1 MNHVPHI
8 LVVDDDSEIR
18 QMLADYLQR
27 NGLRVS
33 QADGG
38 RAMRALMDTHA
49 VDLVVLD
56 VMMPGED
63 GLSLCRN
70 LRAGKHRAVP
80 VVLLTARD
88 DETDRIIGLEMGADD
103 YVTKPFSSREL
114 LARITAV
121 IRRTRMLPP
130 NLQVS
135 EAGRQLAFGEWRL
148 DTTARHLL
156 DAQDTAYPLS
166 GAEFRLLRV
175 FLDHANRVLSRDQ
188 LLSLTQGRDAEL
200 FDRSIDLLVSRVRQ
214 RLGMTR
220 ASRPTSRP
228 CAAKAM
234 CSACRCSCWGRT
246 NEHRRTPP
254 RWPRTLSAR
263 LLLVLLGGLALAH
276 ALSFGLLFFERDQS
290 TRSMMLRN
298 LDEDVAV
305 SVALLEHLP
314 ADQRA
319 AWVPR
324 LERRTYRYLLRPA
337 AAGPGLQTDRAR
349 QVTTVIDDS
358 LQHRYPLQARQVA
371 RLPERFEV
379 ELRLHD
385 GTP

>member
-8 LVVDDDSEIR
+8 LVVDDDSDIR

-114 LARITAV
+114 LARINAV
-121 IRRTRMLPP
+121 IRRTQMLPP

-135 EAGRQLAFGEWRL
+135 EAGRQLAFGDWRL

-175 FLDHANRVLSRDQ
+175 FIAHANKVLTPAQPVALNS
-188 LLSLTQGRDAEL
+188 GRQYAAHE
-200 FDRSIDLLVSRVRQ
+200 RPIDLQNR
-214 RLGMTR
+214 
-220 ASRPTSRP
+220 
-228 CAAKAM
+228 
-234 CSACRCSCWGRT
+234 
-246 NEHRRTPP
+246 PP
-254 RWPRTLSAR
+254 R
-263 LLLVLLGGLALAH
+263 H
-276 ALSFGLLFFERDQS
+276 NQ
-290 TRSMMLRN
+290 
-298 LDEDVAV
+298 
-305 SVALLEHLP
+305 
-314 ADQRA
+314 
-319 AWVPR
+319 
-324 LERRTYRYLLRPA
+324 
-337 AAGPGLQTDRAR
+337 
-349 QVTTVIDDS
+349 
-358 LQHRYPLQARQVA
+358 RYPDARIQ
-371 RLPERFEV
+371 
-379 ELRLHD
+379 
-385 GTP
+385 T